1 MSGIN
6 WAARGLKSK
15 ALQNLLKDHDIKTQ
29 KQHRALEDA
38 KATMELLFIK
48 DSYGDT
54 FLYELINSPTHAYRK
69 NNMRKVLSTSILL
82 LSPPSANKK
91 ARFFTGGVTANINLL
106 I

>member
-69 NNMRKVLSTSILL
+69 KQYEE
-82 LSPPSANKK
+82 SPVNKYTITIPSF
-91 ARFFTGGVTANINLL
+91 RQ
-106 I
+106 